1 MAKQTDRGKLVLVT
15 GATGQQGGAVL
26 RHLRERG
33 FRVRAFARDPAKARR
48 QLGTGVEVSQGDYDD
63 KTSLARA
70 LDEVWGVFSVQNPM
84 DSGIEGEVR
93 QGNAIADAAQRAGI
107 SHFVYTS
114 TIGADLNTGIP
125 FFETKNRIE
134 DHIRQIGIPFTIL
147 RPAWFMENWLAMG
160 DSIRGGAIRLPLDP
174 ETVQQQIAVDDIGRI
189 AAEVF
194 EHPGRYRDRAI
205 EIAGDE
211 TAMRDAAATF
221 SRVLSREVQYH
232 QIPWEEFERT
242 AGPDFARMYRF
253 LEDGFQTG
261 RGRVDMGSVRTQFTR
276 LTRFDAWAQRQNWAQ
291 FSEAAKR
298 PAAT

>member
-1 MAKQTDRGKLVLVT
+1 MAKQTDRDKLVLVT
-15 GATGQQGGAVL
+15 GATGQQGGAAL

-33 FRVRAFARDPAKARR
+33 FRVRAFARDAAKARR

-63 KTSLARA
+63 KASLARA
-70 LDEVWGVFSVQNPM
+70 LDEIWGVFSVQNPM
-84 DSGIEGEVR
+84 DSGVEGEVR

-134 DHIRQIGIPFTIL
+134 EHIRQIGIPHTIL
-147 RPAWFMENWLAMG
+147 RPVWFMENWLGMG

-174 ETVQQQIAVDDIGRI
+174 GTVQQQIAVDDIGRI

-205 EIAGDE
+205 EIASDE
-211 TAMRDAAATF
+211 TSMRDVAATF
-221 SRVLSREVQYH
+221 SRVLSREVQYQ
-232 QIPWEEFERT
+232 QIPWEDFERA

-253 LEDGFQTG
+253 LEEGFQTG
-261 RGRVDMGSVRTQFTR
+261 RGRVDMSGVRTQFPR
-276 LTRFDAWAQRQNWAQ
+276 LTRFDAWAQRQNWEQ
-291 FSEAAKR
+291 FSEAARR
-298 PAAT
+298 PAAS